1 MLWVAGGRN
10 GSGRKVA
17 NDVIGSKPNCWNA
30 VHGHSAGGQEW
41 KQIAFILLLL
51 CMLPCAH
58 PARLSNTKFHSL
70 WGIGKTCWLHQIAWS
85 IAGLTNL
92 GEPIPLIIAY
102 LSFDVKANVFG
113 MHIWYQWNW
122 TTYIFFGVHPDLP
135 MWPRPCSQMA
145 MWRAWDF
152 GFLRRWGCQTLLVWL
167 KNWNICGS
175 LWAISLPHSPLY
187 LRNKSIH
194 HPYHSASTWHKPS
207 HCYYVELFCVN
218 LTQAIALLLCRIVLR
233 QYITVMKHWFGL
245 IEHHLSDDQLKWE
258 ATKKSLLY
266 FFGWGIKGPHTTV

>member
-10 GSGRKVA
+10 GSGRKVD
-17 NDVIGSKPNCWNA
+17 NDVTGSKPNCWNA

-218 LTQAIALLLCRIVLR
+218 I
-233 QYITVMKHWFGL
+233 
-245 IEHHLSDDQLKWE
+245 
-258 ATKKSLLY
+258 SL
-266 FFGWGIKGPHTTV
+266 